1 MSRTVMSRTFLRR
14 IVLSRIVVSRTGRG
28 GVMAGVAALVLVAAG
43 CGSNSAHAAGTT
55 TSSTSTTSAAAALA
69 GCTVPKVTFGTG
81 TAGAPDPTTSVPT
94 DTGTAPIN
102 PTNDAGQEVIIA
114 KGGYL
119 LPEWLVAEVA
129 YPITWTNLSGVPQQ
143 IVFNDAPV
151 CSAMIPPGGTF
162 SWKSPGFAIS
172 LRYHTAHGHPAQLT
186 LQSAVDN
193 S

>member
-1 MSRTVMSRTFLRR
+1 MV
-14 IVLSRIVVSRTGRG
+14 
-28 GVMAGVAALVLVAAG
+28 GVAALLLVAAG
-43 CGSNSAHAAGTT
+43 CGSNAAHAAGTT
-55 TSSTSTTSAAAALA
+55 TSSTTSTTSAVASLA
-69 GCTVPKVTFGTG
+69 GCAGPKVTFGTA

-94 DTGTAPIN
+94 DTGTKPIN
-102 PTNDAGQEVIIA
+102 PSNDAGQEVIIA

-119 LPEWLVAEVA
+119 LPAWLVAEEA

-151 CSAMIPPGGTF
+151 CSAVIPPGGTF

-172 LRYHTAHGHPAQLT
+172 LRYHTAHGHPGQLT

>member
-1 MSRTVMSRTFLRR
+1 MSRTVLSRTS
-14 IVLSRIVVSRTGRG
+14 VGRIVVNRTGRG
-28 GVMAGVAALVLVAAG
+28 AVMVAVAALLLMAAG
-43 CGSNSAHAAGTT
+43 CGSNAAHASGTT
-55 TSSTSTTSAAAALA
+55 TSTPSTTSAAAALA
-69 GCTVPKVTFGTG
+69 GCTTDKTTFGTG